1 MHNIVGSCA
10 KVSCLLETLKTNS
23 ELRVLETLKANS
35 ELRVLE
41 TLKTNSE
48 LQGVW
53 GGWDLELDELV
64 L

>member
-1 MHNIVGSCA
+1 MVVLHNIVGSCA

-23 ELRVLETLKANS
+23 ELRVLETLK
-35 ELRVLE
+35 
-41 TLKTNSE
+41 TNSE

-53 GGWDLELDELV
+53 GGWDLELDEAV

>member
-23 ELRVLETLKANS
+23 ELRVLETLK
-35 ELRVLE
+35 
-41 TLKTNSE
+41 TNSE
-48 LQGVW
+48 IQGVW
-53 GGWDLELDELV
+53 GGWDLELDEVV